1 MENYVSRMTDEL
13 YRWFEILNQ
22 ESFDG
27 ALPEPIITIQKTRKN
42 IKGYFTLDK
51 VWQTDEDGEPQE
63 DSARY
68 EICMSANWLRL
79 EEGHP
84 VEDLVATLQHELCH
98 YCNAINDIKD
108 TSGKV
113 HNKKFKIMAE
123 AHGLV
128 VERDKSVGW
137 GYTRP
142 TDEFFDF
149 IRDVIKPDESAFRYY
164 RILPQPLSEEKEK
177 KKFVAWVCP
186 GCGKEAKGEDG
197 MELRC
202 GDCDMPLEPKPKGK
216 RGRKARE
223 DEEKD
228 ELENEEKPDLI
239 DLFG

>member
-1 MENYVSRMTDEL
+1 MTDEL
-13 YRWFEILNQ
+13 YRWFEILNR

-177 KKFVAWVCP
+177 KKFV
-186 GCGKEAKGEDG
+186 
-197 MELRC
+197 
-202 GDCDMPLEPKPKGK
+202 
-216 RGRKARE
+216 
-223 DEEKD
+223 EEK
-228 ELENEEKPDLI
+228 EKEYNETFANPYKAASYGYI
-239 DLFG
+239 DDVIEPRNTRFRVIRAFQSLQTKRVTNPMKKHSNIPL